1 MSTVGER
8 VLRVL
13 ESSMQL
19 SVVIPT
25 HNPRPDY
32 LRRVLDGLARQT
44 LSTGEW
50 EVIIVDNVSDS
61 PVAEAVDLRWHPHS
75 KVIREEKLGLTA
87 ARLAGF
93 SASRGEIIV
102 LVDDDNVLAPDYLAR
117 AAHLAESHPFLGS
130 WSGCVELVFEPGATV
145 PPPSWRSYLTERLCE
160 KAVWSNDPSHNASTP
175 WGAGMC
181 VRRSLATAYLRSSEA
196 DPDLFKLD
204 LQGRELVY
212 GGDTDIAYQGCAM
225 GLGKGVFP
233 SLSVSHLIPPARCER
248 AYLLRVIEGHAYS
261 EVLHHWVLH
270 GSLPTDSAS
279 RLEGLKRV
287 FRLLL
292 SSADQRALEGARR
305 RGRLRA
311 RRELGGKH

>member
-1 MSTVGER
+1 
-8 VLRVL
+8 
-13 ESSMQL
+13 MQL

-44 LSTGEW
+44 LSPMGW
-50 EVIIVDNVSDS
+50 EVIIVDNASDL
-61 PVAEAVDLRWHPHS
+61 PVADTVDLRWHPHS
-75 KVIREEKLGLTA
+75 MIVREEKLGLTA

-93 SASRGEIIV
+93 AAAQGEIIV
-102 LVDDDNVLAPDYLAR
+102 LADDDNVLAPDYLAL
-117 AAHLAESHPFLGS
+117 AVQLAERHPFLGS
-130 WSGCVELVFEPGATV
+130 WSGRVELVFEPGTAA

-160 KAVWSNDPSHNASTP
+160 NAVWSNDPSHNASTP

-181 VRRSLATAYLRSSEA
+181 VRRSLAVDYLHSSEA
-196 DPDLFKLD
+196 DPSRLKLD
-204 LQGRELVY
+204 LHGRELIY

-233 SLSVSHLIPPARCER
+233 GLKVSHLIPPARCER
-248 AYLLRVIEGHAYS
+248 AYLLRVIEGRAYS

-270 GSLPTDSAS
+270 GSLPADSCG
-279 RLEGLKRV
+279 RMDPLKRA

-292 SSADQRALEGARR
+292 STADQRALERARQK
-305 RGRLRA
+305 GRLRA
-311 RRELGGKH
+311 LRELGGTQ